1 MAGTEAARARPSL
14 HLDRQKQAV
23 HDKRKTTAEEGT
35 ESDWGGGVHP
45 SHQSR
50 AACLRVCPVPVCELL
65 HGSLPRGEERLLASL
80 CVYRTNRPWARPGLL
95 NRTLN
100 NPAQNISE
108 PSVQPMEV
116 PPAPG
121 PIGPHLPFPPAFL
134 PCRQAPGNCCQGGLG
149 LSLPVCTMIRAHW
162 SLLKMSPPQVHGWLG
177 ASRMLRIDLG
187 PNSGCVT
194 AEPRDL
200 ENACDFPYL

>member
-14 HLDRQKQAV
+14 HLDQQKQAV

-35 ESDWGGGVHP
+35 ESDGGGGACAPLTNHERRVSGCARCP
-45 SHQSR
+45 S
-50 AACLRVCPVPVCELL
+50 ANCCMVVCPE
-65 HGSLPRGEERLLASL
+65 GEERLLASL

-162 SLLKMSPPQVHGWLG
+162 SLLKMPPPPKFMAGWELHG
-177 ASRMLRIDLG
+177 
-187 PNSGCVT
+187 C
-194 AEPRDL
+194 
-200 ENACDFPYL
+200 